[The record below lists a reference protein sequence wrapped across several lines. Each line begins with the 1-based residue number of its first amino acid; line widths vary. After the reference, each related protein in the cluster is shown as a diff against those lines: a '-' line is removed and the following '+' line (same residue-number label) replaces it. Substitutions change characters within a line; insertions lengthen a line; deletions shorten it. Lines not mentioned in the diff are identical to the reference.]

1 MTSILVG
8 ILIIVPALGIG
19 NFNALFTW
27 LLKLNAVVMPMRYL
41 WVFLAYIMLRKAI
54 KGQFKSDYK
63 FVKNDKFAMLMG
75 TWCFVFTAFACI
87 LGMFPTDVEA
97 FSGEWIFRVGMNIG
111 TPLVLIGLGLILPK
125 IAKRTNGKVYD
136 DAVREA
142 ATTKL
147 ENK

>member
-54 KGQFKSDYK
+54 KGKFKSEYK
-63 FVKNDKFAMLMG
+63 FVIFFAYNSQEDKNKM
-75 TWCFVFTAFACI
+75 
-87 LGMFPTDVEA
+87 
-97 FSGEWIFRVGMNIG
+97 
-111 TPLVLIGLGLILPK
+111 
-125 IAKRTNGKVYD
+125 
-136 DAVREA
+136 
-142 ATTKL
+142 
-147 ENK
+147 